1 MGLNAMG
8 QKSSI
13 KSAKVASPG
22 KLAAAKAACN
32 IRFRATLLRPKA
44 TAKGTGKAVSWSFLI
59 LPKAAS
65 AQLPSRSMVSVHGM
79 FDGVAFQATLE
90 PDGQGGHWLKV
101 DRALREAAG
110 AEAGDVVRLEIAPVA
125 EEPEP
130 RVPADLRKAL
140 ASAQPGARKVWSD
153 ITPLARRDWI
163 HWIVSARQAETRASD
178 PNDLRH
184 ARQRQ
189 ATPVLLRSLR
199 DVCQEP
205 QLPRSRRLVEVTR
218 GAREEF
224 CLRASQ
230 RKVGRFL
237 RSWLSGVARGR
248 QPGSEHGVD
257 SA

>member
-1 MGLNAMG
+1 MAWPF
-8 QKSSI
+8 KPRSSLTVREGTGS
-13 KSAKVASPG
+13 KWTGRCAKRRA
-22 KLAAAKAACN
+22 
-32 IRFRATLLRPKA
+32 RRRATSSGWKSRRWPRSRNPGCRPLC
-44 TAKGTGKAVSWSFLI
+44 GRLSRR
-59 LPKAAS
+59 
-65 AQLPSRSMVSVHGM
+65 PSRERGRCGRTSRPS
-79 FDGVAFQATLE
+79 
-90 PDGQGGHWLKV
+90 
-101 DRALREAAG
+101 
-110 AEAGDVVRLEIAPVA
+110 
-125 EEPEP
+125 
-130 RVPADLRKAL
+130 
-140 ASAQPGARKVWSD
+140 
-153 ITPLARRDWI
+153 ARRDWI
-163 HWIVSARQAETRASD
+163 HWIVSARQAETRRASD

-189 ATPVLLRSLR
+189 ATPVLLRSLG